1 VDFSGK
7 AQHSLAALLQI
18 IVNAFMPVC
27 RASVRST
34 EVIVICLA
42 IFSPRL
48 LHDRGIAP
56 LDPPA
61 LGPLKAEPFAHRY
74 RINVASITPVF
85 FQPMGQRRPP
95 SSGVRP
101 SPHHQGNA

>member
-1 VDFSGK
+1 
-7 AQHSLAALLQI
+7 
-18 IVNAFMPVC
+18 MPVC

-74 RINVASITPVF
+74 RINVVDHAGVLSAI
-85 FQPMGQRRPP
+85 GQRRPP